1 MFKLALLG
9 KSVSR
14 SLSPVIYDYYFKELG
29 LEFTYDLIS
38 VAEDDLVSTFN
49 NLVSH
54 GYTGFNVTNPYKKKL
69 LPYVDNK
76 SKIVAQHGCANVFAI
91 RDDSL
96 YCDNTDGIG
105 FCDDV
110 GSFYNFSGKKV
121 IVFGAGGVAG
131 VIIAEMISL
140 GAAVSVAA
148 RNVAKASS
156 DFSRFENIVVREK
169 IDLSRYDV
177 VLNAT
182 GVRFR
187 DLNSMWVGDISAVDL
202 YYDLSYGSGLLSG
215 VNSRL
220 VFDGKGMLVHQAAY
234 AMEFW
239 TGRLP
244 SKESR
249 SNILSNLRCI

>member
-38 VAEDDLVSTFN
+38 VAEDDLLSTVN
-49 NLVSH
+49 NLVSC
-54 GYTGFNVTNPYKKKL
+54 GYTGFNVTNPYKKTL
-69 LPYVDNK
+69 LPYVFDK
-76 SKIVAQHGCANVFAI
+76 SSTVAKYGCANVFAI
-91 RDDSL
+91 RDSKL

-105 FCDDV
+105 FFDDV
-110 GSFYNFSGKKV
+110 SSFYSFSGKKV

-131 VIIAEMISL
+131 VIIAEIISL
-140 GAAVSVAA
+140 GASVSVAA

-156 DFSRFENIVVREK
+156 DLSRFENIVVKDK
-169 IDLSRYDV
+169 IDLSHYDV

-182 GVRFR
+182 GVKFK
-187 DLNSMWVGDISAVDL
+187 DLSSMWFGDMSNIDL
-202 YYDLSYGSGLLSG
+202 YYDCSYGSDVISG
-215 VNSRL
+215 VDSRL
-220 VFDGKGMLVHQAAY
+220 VLDGRGMLVHQAAY

-239 TGRLP
+239 TGHLP
-244 SKESR
+244 SMESR
-249 SNILSNLRCI
+249 SNILSYLRSI